1 MKKPT
6 LEQLTICIWVYDV
19 DKHRIHWA
27 SPYALA
33 FWESDSLAELTSR
46 DFNAV
51 TSDALRETLLEFQQS
66 FDHNYRLAH
75 NWQFS
80 PKGIEKHAFCQLSG
94 FTLEDGRTAMLVEA
108 MPIDKLSYDM
118 QIDLTVMSSDYTAD
132 GTFIS
137 GNPPFVQEM
146 GREVQA
152 LQDIIA
158 DRSIVA
164 TINRS
169 LVTSSRFESDVLL
182 KSVRG
187 ERWYQIVAISLRRR
201 LQRPETSKPGKIL
214 LRQYDIHQRK
224 TNEIA
229 LEREVLT
236 DALTGLL
243 NRRGLDKKLKDF
255 ECSKTPFI
263 LYYID
268 LDGFKLVNDS
278 FGHDAGDQVLQ
289 TVSDRLMECLPE
301 YSAICRFG
309 GDEFVAAVPLREIA
323 GSTEAL
329 ADGLIKTLSD
339 SYENQNIRR
348 MALSASVGSAQYPAD
363 APTAKDIIL
372 FADAA
377 MYQAKHLGK
386 RRWVSYQSG
395 IEQTLR
401 RKSAIAQR
409 LYHAQENKELS
420 LHYQPIWHFPASAA
434 PEDGKIVSFEALL
447 RWHNNELG
455 WVPPNELVK
464 VAEEIG
470 IIDSIECWVARQALS
485 DLVVLR
491 ECIDPAISMAINISA
506 IHLLQP
512 TLPEFIL
519 ALLAEKNL
527 LPADLSIEL
536 TEDALLEDIDNQHN
550 TVRRLSAQGVKI
562 YIDDFG
568 TGYSSLAYLHH
579 IPAATVKIDRSFVEH
594 LERSSKTLH
603 HIRQLIEAH
612 DMSVLI
618 EGVETEEQRLKLLA
632 LGIHA
637 QQGYLLGKPQPLSYY
652 VETVVDA

>member
-1 MKKPT
+1 MIKPK

-27 SPYALA
+27 SPSALA
-33 FWESDSLAELTSR
+33 FWESDGIEELTAR
-46 DFNAV
+46 DFSAV
-51 TSDALRETLLEFQQS
+51 TSDALRETLLEFQKS
-66 FDHNYRLAH
+66 FDRNYKLAH

-80 PKGIEKHAFCQLSG
+80 PKGIEKHAFCVLSG

-118 QIDLTVMSSDYTAD
+118 QLDLTVMSSDYTAD

-137 GNPPFVQEM
+137 GNPPFLQEM
-146 GREVQA
+146 GRDVQA

-158 DRSIVA
+158 DKSIVK

-169 LVTSSRFESDVLL
+169 LVTSGRYESDVLL
-182 KSVRG
+182 NSVHG

-201 LQRPETSKPGKIL
+201 VQRPETSKPGKIL

-229 LEREVLT
+229 LAREVLT

-243 NRRGLDKKLKDF
+243 NRRGLDKKLTDF
-255 ECSKTPFI
+255 ELKKTPFI

-278 FGHDAGDQVLQ
+278 FGHGAGDQVLQ

-301 YSAICRFG
+301 YSAVCRFG
-309 GDEFVAAVPLREIA
+309 GDEFVAAVPLKEISGGA
-323 GSTEAL
+323 DAL
-329 ADGLIKTLSD
+329 AGALIKSLSD
-339 SYENQNIRR
+339 SYQNQGIRR
-348 MALSASVGSAQYPAD
+348 MALSASIGSAQYPAD

-372 FADAA
+372 CADAA

-386 RRWVSYQSG
+386 RRWVSYQNG
-395 IEQTLR
+395 IEQTSR
-401 RKSAIAQR
+401 RKSAIAQH
-409 LYHAQENKELS
+409 LYHAQANQELS
-420 LHYQPIWHFPASAA
+420 LHYQPIWHFGADTAS
-434 PEDGKIVSFEALL
+434 ESGKIVSFEALL
-447 RWHNNELG
+447 RWHNSELG
-455 WVPPNELVK
+455 WVPPNDLVK

-485 DLVVLR
+485 DLAVLR
-491 ECIDPAISMAINISA
+491 DCIDPAITMAINISA
-506 IHLLQP
+506 IHLLEP

-527 LPADLSIEL
+527 APADFSIEL
-536 TEDALLEDIDNQHN
+536 TETALLEDIDNQHN
-550 TVRRLSAQGVKI
+550 AVRRLAARGVKI

-579 IPAATVKIDRSFVEH
+579 IPATTAKIDRSFVEH
-594 LERSSKTLH
+594 LEHNSKTLH

-612 DMSVLI
+612 GMSVLI
-618 EGVETEEQRLKLLA
+618 EGVEAEKQRLKLLK
-632 LGIHA
+632 LGIHT

-652 VETVVDA
+652 VEQVIDA

>member
-1 MKKPT
+1 MMKPT

-27 SPYALA
+27 SPSALA
-33 FWESDSLAELTSR
+33 FWESDSIAELTAR
-46 DFNAV
+46 DFGAV
-51 TSDALRETLLEFQQS
+51 TSNALRETLLEFQQS
-66 FDHNYRLAH
+66 FDHNYKLAH

-94 FTLEDGRTAMLVEA
+94 FTLEGGRTAMLVEA

-118 QIDLTVMSSDYTAD
+118 QLDLTVMSSDYTAD

-137 GNPPFVQEM
+137 GNPPFLQEM
-146 GREVQA
+146 GRDVHA
-152 LQDIIA
+152 LDEIIA
-158 DRSIVA
+158 DKATVK

-169 LVTSSRFESDVLL
+169 LVTLGRFESDVLL
-182 KSVRG
+182 NSVRG
-187 ERWYQIVAISLRRR
+187 KRWYQIVAISLRRR

-224 TNEIA
+224 TNELA
-229 LEREVLT
+229 LAREVLA

-243 NRRGLDKKLKDF
+243 NRRGLDKKLQDF
-255 ECSKTPFI
+255 ERKQTPF
-263 LYYID
+263 LLFYID

-278 FGHDAGDQVLQ
+278 FGHAAGDQVLQ
-289 TVSDRLMECLPE
+289 TVSDRLLECLPE

-309 GDEFVAAVPLREIA
+309 GDEFVAAVPLKEIVGGTA
-323 GSTEAL
+323 VL
-329 ADGLIKTLSD
+329 ANALIKTLSD
-339 SYENQNIRR
+339 SYKQDDIRR
-348 MALSASVGSAQYPAD
+348 MTLSASVGSAQYPAD

-372 FADAA
+372 CADAA

-386 RRWVSYQSG
+386 RRWVRYQSG

-401 RKSAIAQR
+401 RKSAIAQH
-409 LYHAQENKELS
+409 LYHAQANHELS
-420 LHYQPIWHFPASAA
+420 LHYQPIWNFPAHGGIES
-434 PEDGKIVSFEALL
+434 GKIVSFEALL
-447 RWHNNELG
+447 RWHNDKLG

-485 DLVVLR
+485 DLSVLR
-491 ECIDPAISMAINISA
+491 NCFDPAVAMAINISA
-506 IHLLQP
+506 VHLLEP
-512 TLPEFIL
+512 TLPDFML

-527 LPADLSIEL
+527 QPADLSIEL

-550 TVRRLSAQGVKI
+550 TVRRLAAQGVKI

-579 IPAATVKIDRSFVEH
+579 IPAETVKIDRSFVEH
-594 LERSSKTLH
+594 LEHNSKTLH

-612 DMSVLI
+612 GMSVLI
-618 EGVETEEQRLKLLA
+618 EGVETEAQRLKLLA
-632 LGIHA
+632 LGIYAH
-637 QQGYLLGKPQPLSYY
+637 QGYLLGKPQPLSYY
-652 VETVVDA
+652 VEGLIDA